1 MNDTLN
7 GMVDPSLALPVPTPE
22 DGEDV
27 VLALETAATL
37 WKRGD
42 TQDAIRWLR
51 RAAESAEEAGND
63 TRALALAR
71 TAADLSSGTERKAP
85 RPPSDRP
92 LPARTGDID
101 PSVAAALQ
109 VRTGPRSFPTPP
121 PPPSVSRPPPPSASR
136 PPPPANASPES
147 RAVPPAADRL
157 PSAPQASGPAPTP
170 KSAPAAAPAPAKAPR
185 SPATDALSEL
195 MRADGAPVKTNR
207 ATSPTALGALRVS
220 VRRSP
225 EDPRLLVARLLGP
238 EESAPKGEKNAI
250 LVATE
255 IILEQLLPAE

>member
-1 MNDTLN
+1 M
-7 GMVDPSLALPVPTPE
+7 ALPAPAPE

-27 VLALETAATL
+27 VLALETASTL

-51 RAAESAEEAGND
+51 RAAESAEEAGDD

-71 TAADLSSGTERKAP
+71 TAADLSSGSERGAV
-85 RPPSDRP
+85 RPSSSRP
-92 LPARTGDID
+92 QPTKIGDID

-109 VRTGPRSFPTPP
+109 GRAGPRSFPSPP
-121 PPPSVSRPPPPSASR
+121 PPPSMSRPPPPSASR
-136 PPPPANASPES
+136 PPPVSPPPGPQITPSPPE
-147 RAVPPAADRL
+147 AVPVTP
-157 PSAPQASGPAPTP
+157 PASGPGTAP
-170 KSAPAAAPAPAKAPR
+170 KSAPLAAPPPARAQRP
-185 SPATDALSEL
+185 PATDALSDL
-195 MRADGAPVKTNR
+195 MRADGVPAKTNR

-225 EDPRLLVARLLGP
+225 DDPRLLVARLLEP
-238 EESAPKGEKNAI
+238 EEMAPKGEKNAI

-255 IILEQLLPAE
+255 IILEQLLPTE